1 MKNNNYC
8 IYALLNPEKKGVYK
22 YGDYDFSAEPFYI
35 GKGLPNRPHKHFQ
48 KGYQKRDLNK
58 HKINK
63 LNKILKIYKKED
75 CLLVIKTNLTENQA
89 TKIEKNLI
97 NLIKRH
103 PFGPLT
109 NMTDGGDGLSGR
121 PPWNKGIKCP
131 QISKKL
137 KGKWAWNKGK
147 KLEEL
152 FDDKTLKKIKKKMS
166 QNRKGKSNSMKGKP
180 NPITSIR
187 MTTKFTTEEKDFIV
201 NEYLLGKRVVDVLVA
216 FNKKFNKDLKTR
228 HIIRRI
234 LKERN
239 INLRNQYQTKLE
251 RYKKIHPKIIQLRK
265 EGKSLEFIRQYCV
278 KLGYKMNTNSYI
290 RNVLKRSVI

>member
-1 MKNNNYC
+1 
-8 IYALLNPEKKGVYK
+8 
-22 YGDYDFSAEPFYI
+22 
-35 GKGLPNRPHKHFQ
+35 
-48 KGYQKRDLNK
+48 
-58 HKINK
+58 
-63 LNKILKIYKKED
+63 
-75 CLLVIKTNLTENQA
+75 LLVIKTNLTENQA